1 MWWCWWFIL
10 IICSTSSFSREW
22 TEFQKTFI
30 TFWPKLFMCFLGHR
44 SKELSIRPERTLCLW
59 QMHHGCA
66 LIFCP
71 VWMSLIS
78 NVEGTQHIKN
88 SSCEQHT
95 SGCCA
100 VGLCAHLLFACQ
112 VVVYDA
118 EKTTSKYHVIVCL
131 TSCVHWGELSTWHSF
146 DAQIIQ
152 GETLCIPEK
161 FGGDRKLYVEV
172 LRMCVCACRRS
183 GVTIG
188 GAIESR
194 PHPHPET
201 LYYQSF
207 HQMWCIFQ
215 IWFVSVTGNTSVHSS
230 GSYVLKGTLR
240 LFRFIFNHRLCFNQ
254 NIREIIYT

>member
-1 MWWCWWFIL
+1 MDWISEDIHYLLTKTFHVFFG
-10 IICSTSSFSREW
+10 SSF
-22 TEFQKTFI
+22 Q
-30 TFWPKLFMCFLGHR
+30 
-44 SKELSIRPERTLCLW
+44 RTLHKTWEDIMFVTDASWVRLDF
-59 QMHHGCA
+59 
-66 LIFCP
+66 LP
-71 VWMSLIS
+71 RLDVS

-100 VGLCAHLLFACQ
+100 VGLCVHLLFACQ

-230 GSYVLKGTLR
+230 GSYVLKGILR
-240 LFRFIFNHRLCFNQ
+240 LFRFIFNLRLCFNQ